1 MAHGEFLRHASNDPE
16 LASHVM
22 HDYRNANLDTQT
34 RAMLDYATK
43 LTREPTS
50 MQQSDVIALRETGLT
65 DEQILSVVLI
75 TCNFNFMTRLAD
87 GLGVE
92 VPKERQK
99 YVETWLDSP
108 ARDQNWLMKAKA
120 LGRQNQSPAAALA
133 VGSSTASQSGISSLS
148 VGSRTKMFSAPAK
161 LVTIEIH
168 SATL

>member
-1 MAHGEFLRHASNDPE
+1 MAHGEFLRHASNDPD
-16 LASHVM
+16 LASHIM
-22 HDYRNANLDTQT
+22 HDYRNANLDPQT

-50 MQQSDVIALRETGLT
+50 RCSSLTSLRSGRHGLT

-108 ARDQNWLMKAKA
+108 ARDQQWLMKAKD
-120 LGRQNQSPAAALA
+120 
-133 VGSSTASQSGISSLS
+133 
-148 VGSRTKMFSAPAK
+148 
-161 LVTIEIH
+161 
-168 SATL
+168 

>member
-22 HDYRNANLDTQT
+22 HDYRSADLDTQI

-50 MQQSDVIALRETGLT
+50 MQQSDVTALREAGLT

-92 VPKERQK
+92 VPEERQK
-99 YVETWLDSP
+99 YIETWLDSP
-108 ARDQNWLMKAKA
+108 ARDQQWLMKAKD
-120 LGRQNQSPAAALA
+120 
-133 VGSSTASQSGISSLS
+133 
-148 VGSRTKMFSAPAK
+148 
-161 LVTIEIH
+161 
-168 SATL
+168 

>member
-1 MAHGEFLRHASNDPE
+1 
-16 LASHVM
+16 M
-22 HDYRNANLDTQT
+22 HDYRNANLDPQT

-50 MQQSDVIALRETGLT
+50 MQQYDVIALRETGLA

-108 ARDQNWLMKAKA
+108 ARDQQWLMKAKA
-120 LGRQNQSPAAALA
+120 
-133 VGSSTASQSGISSLS
+133 
-148 VGSRTKMFSAPAK
+148 
-161 LVTIEIH
+161 
-168 SATL
+168 

>member
-1 MAHGEFLRHASNDPE
+1 MAHGEFLRHASNDTDM
-16 LASHVM
+16 ASHIM
-22 HDYRNANLDTQT
+22 HDYRNANLDPQT

-50 MQQSDVIALRETGLT
+50 MQQSDVTALRETGLT

-108 ARDQNWLMKAKA
+108 ARDQQWLMKAKD
-120 LGRQNQSPAAALA
+120 
-133 VGSSTASQSGISSLS
+133 
-148 VGSRTKMFSAPAK
+148 
-161 LVTIEIH
+161 
-168 SATL
+168 

>member
-1 MAHGEFLRHASNDPE
+1 MAHGEFLRHASNDPD
-16 LASHVM
+16 LASHIM
-22 HDYRNANLDTQT
+22 HDYRSADLDTQT

-43 LTREPTS
+43 LTREPTK
-50 MQQSDVIALRETGLT
+50 MQESDVIALRETGLT

-108 ARDQNWLMKAKA
+108 AREQNWLMNAKAKA
-120 LGRQNQSPAAALA
+120 
-133 VGSSTASQSGISSLS
+133 
-148 VGSRTKMFSAPAK
+148 
-161 LVTIEIH
+161 
-168 SATL
+168 